1 MGRDARG
8 WRWARWSL
16 PNGRPMRFSRIT
28 SVEIPRYPLLR
39 LTFDNGFG
47 GEVGL
52 SKTIGEGGVMAM
64 LRDPDVFALVRIG
77 DGGRSLGLAHRGRRG
92 GGFLRRR
99 FALPGGGASRARA
112 CGPPCGKDDSG
123 GRVNELLPRMVSV
136 SPVIHGVLKIVWTD
150 GYEGVVDLR
159 PLLARG
165 KIFTYL
171 QTPENFEKVRL
182 EEYGHHI
189 YWLDDKGYEIDL
201 SADSLRRDAEKQA
214 ELHQVA
220 G

>member
-1 MGRDARG
+1 M
-8 WRWARWSL
+8 
-16 PNGRPMRFSRIT
+16 
-28 SVEIPRYPLLR
+28 
-39 LTFDNGFG
+39 
-47 GEVGL
+47 
-52 SKTIGEGGVMAM
+52 
-64 LRDPDVFALVRIG
+64 
-77 DGGRSLGLAHRGRRG
+77 
-92 GGFLRRR
+92 
-99 FALPGGGASRARA
+99 
-112 CGPPCGKDDSG
+112 
-123 GRVNELLPRMVSV
+123 NEMLPRMVSV

-171 QTPENFEKVRL
+171 QTPSNFETVKL
-182 EEYGHHI
+182 GEYGHSI

-214 ELHQVA
+214 ELHRLA